1 MKLKWNFDDGDPDP
15 TEIVL
20 MKIMVILII
29 LMTLINNLIHY
40 HTIANN
46 AQLKVLTIH
55 SKSSININSLH

>member
-1 MKLKWNFDDGDPDP
+1 
-15 TEIVL
+15 
-20 MKIMVILII
+20 
-29 LMTLINNLIHY
+29 MTLINNLIHY